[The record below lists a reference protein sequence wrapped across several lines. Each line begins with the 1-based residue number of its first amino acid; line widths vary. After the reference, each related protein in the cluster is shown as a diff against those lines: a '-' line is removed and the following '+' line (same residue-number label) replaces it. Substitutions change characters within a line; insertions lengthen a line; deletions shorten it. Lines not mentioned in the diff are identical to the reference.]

1 MPTALRFSLDRH
13 DLAGVQHLVVLG
25 HREALTSEI
34 VAEIL
39 PDGLSTTVWRRMVG
53 SKPVTEDGRVSTTW
67 LDGTPERLVAAM
79 LPEVASRH
87 NAPSGSWAVA
97 PLLAAHRRAPHLG
110 VVVAPMPA
118 AHHAAIAAALGRAF
132 PTWADGSDAVVPVVW
147 LDGPDAPTLARLAV
161 VADAVRRAAEWV
173 DRPPSILGPN
183 ALREEAEAIARRH
196 STVRA
201 HSVVGPELARQGLGG
216 IWAVGKAAVE
226 PPAMVVLDH
235 LPEGEPDDA
244 PTEVWV
250 GKGILFD
257 TGGLSLKTKT
267 AMPGMKTDM
276 GGAAAVLAAFE
287 AAVRLGHRR
296 RLTAIVALAENA
308 IGPGA
313 TRPDDVVVLASGR
326 SVEINNTDAEG
337 RLVLADAM
345 AWALKHRRVARILDL
360 ATLTGAQAVATGRR
374 IAAVVSNDGPLED
387 TLVTAGRRCGDV
399 VFPLPFVP
407 EFLMREFKS
416 PIADMRNSVSDRNN
430 AQSSC
435 AAAFLHAHLDGTTPW
450 AHVDL
455 AAPAVAGDRG
465 TGFGVA
471 LLLALADAV

>member
-1 MPTALRFSLDRH
+1 MPSALAFSLDRQ
-13 DLAGVQHLVVLG
+13 DLQGAQHLVVLG
-25 HREALTSEI
+25 HREGLLSDA
-34 VAEIL
+34 VASVL
-39 PDGLSTTVWRRMVG
+39 PEGLSASVWRRMVG

-67 LDGTPERLVAAM
+67 LDGTPERVVAAM

-97 PLLAAHRRAPHLG
+97 PLLAGHRRAAGLA
-110 VVVAPMPA
+110 VVIAPTSHK
-118 AHHAAIAAALGRAF
+118 HHAAIATALGRAF
-132 PTWADGSDAVVPVVW
+132 PTWADGSTTTVPVVW
-147 LDGPDAPTLARLAV
+147 LDGPDAATLDRLATA
-161 VADAVRRAAEWV
+161 ADAVRRAAEWV
-173 DRPPSILGPN
+173 DRPPSVLGPN
-183 ALREEAEAIARRH
+183 ALREEAEAIGRRH
-196 STVRA
+196 GSVRV
-201 HSVVGPELARQGLGG
+201 HTVVGAELARQGLGG
-216 IWAVGKAAVE
+216 LWAVGKAAVE
-226 PPAMVVLDH
+226 PPSLVVLDH
-235 LPEGEPDDA
+235 LPPEAPEDA

-257 TGGLSLKTKT
+257 TGGLSLKAKT
-267 AMPGMKTDM
+267 TMPGMKTDM

-287 AAVRLGHRR
+287 AAVRLGHPR

-313 TRPDDVVVLASGR
+313 TRPDDVIVLASGK

-345 AWALKHRRVARILDL
+345 AWALKHRRVARLLDL

-374 IAAVVSNDGPLED
+374 IAAVVSNDAAFEEQ
-387 TLVTAGRRCGDV
+387 LVAAGRRSGDV

-407 EFLMREFKS
+407 EFFMREFKS
-416 PIADMRNSVSDRNN
+416 PIADMRNSVGDRNN

-435 AAAFLHAHLDGTTPW
+435 AATFLHAHLDDTTPW

-471 LLLALADAV
+471 LLLTVAGVL